1 MILFLRHTLC
11 FLIVFVMTSC
21 SSPEADSTH
30 SFRTYEEDG
39 VMISENHG
47 GPKYDG
53 ELFTYEPILTLQ
65 QDETI
70 EESLLAASTFAIRT
84 GSGQYA
90 VLDAAR
96 FEKRIVLYDENG
108 RFLRTFGRMGYGPG
122 EFITMEFQR
131 FTREVIH
138 IYDWNQRRLV
148 LFNLDGTLLES
159 IQPPSSFTGIA
170 SNIYKTEADQL
181 IIIQLDF
188 VASESTRARFSV
200 YDSEGNVMAEYEGP
214 EVKTGDMMDQGGGFM
229 MPTYIP
235 YAPTPMFSYRPDK
248 GVLVNPGMEPELQ
261 WYNLQGELI
270 ERIRVLN
277 LDLSTSDDDYERL
290 KTVWKERLESIPE
303 EARADYHRT
312 GDRMAALMPEQK
324 PPWSYVAV
332 DDAGYYW
339 LRVQDPVDFGGEFR
353 FSFHILSPDGEYL
366 GITKT
371 PPYKWRTMNI
381 QQLIF
386 PISVSQSTFIG
397 RTQDEETGEIVFQV
411 YRISSNVRE
420 LNYPSLILP
429 Q

>member
-1 MILFLRHTLC
+1 MILFSRHTPYL
-11 FLIVFVMTSC
+11 LIVFVMASC
-21 SSPEADSTH
+21 SSPESDSTH
-30 SFRTYEEDG
+30 SFRIYEVDG
-39 VMISENHG
+39 ITVAETRG
-47 GPKYDG
+47 GPRYDG

-90 VLDAAR
+90 VLDEAR

-108 RFLRTFGRMGYGPG
+108 RFLRTFGRMGNGPG
-122 EFITMEFQR
+122 EFLTMVFQR

-138 IYDWNQRRLV
+138 VYDWNQRRLV

-159 IQPPSSFTGIA
+159 IQSPLSFTGIA
-170 SNIYKTEADQL
+170 SNIYKTEEDQL
-181 IIIQLDF
+181 IVIQLDF
-188 VASESTRARFSV
+188 VARESTRARFSV
-200 YDSEGNVMAEYEGP
+200 YDSDGNVMAQYEGP
-214 EVKTGDMMDQGGGFM
+214 DVKTGEMMQQSRGFM
-229 MPTYIP
+229 MPSYIP
-235 YAPTPMFSYRPDK
+235 YAPTPMIIYRPDR

-270 ERIRVLN
+270 ERIRVLD
-277 LDLSTSDDDYERL
+277 LDLSTTGDDYERL
-290 KTVWKERLESIPE
+290 KTVWDERLENVPDE
-303 EARADYHRT
+303 VKADYLRL
-312 GDRMAALMPEQK
+312 GEKMAELIPDHK

-339 LRVQDPVDFGGEFR
+339 LRVQDKVDIGGEFQ

-366 GITKT
+366 GVTRT
-371 PPYKWRTMNI
+371 PPYQWRTMNI

-386 PISVSQSTFIG
+386 PITVSQATFIG

-411 YRISSNVRE
+411 YRIRSNVGE
-420 LNYPSLILP
+420 LKYP
-429 Q
+429 

>member
-1 MILFLRHTLC
+1 MSRFNTIYAVLALLLISACSNSLDEGGRH
-11 FLIVFVMTSC
+11 FFNKI
-21 SSPEADSTH
+21 
-30 SFRTYEEDG
+30 EEDG
-39 VMISENHG
+39 IIVAETRG
-47 GPKYDG
+47 GPKFDG

-90 VLDAAR
+90 VLDDAR

-108 RFLRTFGRMGYGPG
+108 RFLRTFGRMGNGPG
-122 EFITMEFQR
+122 EFLTMVFQR

-159 IQPPSSFTGIA
+159 IQPPFSFTGIA
-170 SNIYKTEADQL
+170 SNIYKTEEGQL
-181 IIIQLDF
+181 IVIQLDF
-188 VASESTRARFSV
+188 VARESTRPRFSV
-200 YDSEGNVMAEYEGP
+200 YDSKGTVMAEYEGP
-214 EVKTGDMMDQGGGFM
+214 EVKTGEMMQQSRGFM
-229 MPTYIP
+229 LPTYIP
-235 YAPTPMFSYRPDK
+235 YAPTPMITYRPDR
-248 GVLVNPGMEPELQ
+248 GVLVNPGIEPELQ

-270 ERIRVLN
+270 ERIRVLD
-277 LDLSTSDDDYERL
+277 LDLSTTGDDYERL
-290 KTVWKERLESIPE
+290 KTVWDERLENVPE
-303 EARADYHRT
+303 EVRADYLRL
-312 GDRMAALMPEQK
+312 GEKMAEFIPDHK

-339 LRVQDPVDFGGEFR
+339 LRVQDKVDIGGEFQ

-366 GITKT
+366 GVTKT
-371 PPYKWRTMNI
+371 PPYQWRTMNI

-386 PISVSQSTFIG
+386 PIAVSQATFIG

-411 YRISSNVRE
+411 YRIRSNVPE
-420 LNYPSLILP
+420 LKYP
-429 Q
+429 